1 MRETAAAEIAPES
14 IRAFRVQAHHLDRKL
29 PAGAEE
35 AAASVCGFQN
45 SPPGAW
51 ETALWN
57 RVEGCTLQAA
67 QSALYA
73 EKRLLQAWSVR
84 GVPLVFP
91 ASESG
96 VFLAP
101 LAAAAGE
108 TPWIYTRG
116 IAAALDFLG
125 MAFDELLPLV
135 LHAAEY
141 LETHT
146 VARKEA
152 LDAALAE
159 IVEAALPAE
168 KLPLWRAPSMY
179 GPRQT
184 VGGAVVSFLLRPC
197 AFYSRVVFGARDGVH
212 PTFTSFQRWTGRAPE
227 TPPDAE
233 KRLVQKFLHAHGPAD
248 PAALAAWLGC
258 GSGRPS
264 AFGRVRRR
272 KPCRCARQAK
282 RGMCLRPIWT
292 RCAQRCAIRAC
303 GACSVRTTHTSTC
316 ATARCCSTMCRS
328 SASSGR
334 RCRTPALCSAA
345 GASQACGGRSSR
357 KRRSLWRWCCSSP
370 QTRRR
375 GSRSSRRLRNTR
387 RSAAQRCGRSF
398 FSGPGEPV
406 RFGD

>member
-135 LHAAEY
+135 LRAAEY

-197 AFYSRVVFGARDGVH
+197 AF
-212 PTFTSFQRWTGRAPE
+212 
-227 TPPDAE
+227 
-233 KRLVQKFLHAHGPAD
+233 
-248 PAALAAWLGC
+248 
-258 GSGRPS
+258 
-264 AFGRVRRR
+264 
-272 KPCRCARQAK
+272 
-282 RGMCLRPIWT
+282 
-292 RCAQRCAIRAC
+292 
-303 GACSVRTTHTSTC
+303 
-316 ATARCCSTMCRS
+316 
-328 SASSGR
+328 
-334 RCRTPALCSAA
+334 
-345 GASQACGGRSSR
+345 
-357 KRRSLWRWCCSSP
+357 
-370 QTRRR
+370 
-375 GSRSSRRLRNTR
+375 
-387 RSAAQRCGRSF
+387 
-398 FSGPGEPV
+398 
-406 RFGD
+406 

>member
-135 LHAAEY
+135 LRAAEY

-258 GSGRPS
+258 GQ
-264 AFGRVRRR
+264 
-272 KPCRCARQAK
+272 RQAK
-282 RGMCLRPIWT
+282 RLW
-292 RCAQRCAIRAC
+292 Q
-303 GACSVRTTHTSTC
+303 
-316 ATARCCSTMCRS
+316 
-328 SASSGR
+328 
-334 RCRTPALCSAA
+334 SAA
-345 GASQACGGRSSR
+345 AETVPVRAAGKARYVLAADLDALRTAVCDTGAWRMLGPHDPYLDLRDRTVLLDDVQKQRIVWQTVSNPGALLCGGRIAGVWRQKQQKAALSVEMVLFEPADAAAR
-357 KRRSLWRWCCSSP
+357 QSLE
-370 QTRRR
+370 QE
-375 GSRSSRRLRNTR
+375 
-387 RSAAQRCGRSF
+387 AAQYAAFRGAALREVVF
-398 FSGPGEPV
+398 QRAG
-406 RFGD
+406 